1 MYPTRLMLTATALAA
16 TSFVAIASET
26 GQISTDQSV
35 LTKAPA
41 AIQLSQTQPAPGG
54 TMQPGMPM
62 PGAPAGQGVMPQGQ
76 PGAAQP
82 GMGGMMGMMG
92 MMGRGQGAMPQ
103 AQPGTAQP
111 GMGGMMEMMEMM
123 GMGQGGMS
131 QGQSGV
137 VQPGMPMSGPMQ
149 GRSMMGTGS
158 GTGYAAPVS
167 RVEGRIAFLRAE
179 LNISDA
185 QSTAWNAYA
194 DALRTG
200 ARRHNEM
207 REHMMAAP
215 ATSAN
220 ASGIME
226 LHERMLSARLES
238 TRAIRAALERLQ
250 AVLTEQQRST
260 LNELMP
266 MQFGML

>member
-1 MYPTRLMLTATALAA
+1 MYPTKLMLMTAVLTAT
-16 TSFVAIASET
+16 SFFAIASET
-26 GQISTDQSV
+26 GRISADQFV
-35 LTKAPA
+35 LVKAPA
-41 AIQLSQTQPAPGG
+41 AIQLSQTQPAPVG

-92 MMGRGQGAMPQ
+92 RGQGAMPQ

-123 GMGQGGMS
+123 GMGQRGMS

-137 VQPGMPMSGPMQ
+137 VQPGMPMGGPMQ
-149 GRSMMGTGS
+149 GRSMMGMGP
-158 GTGYAAPVS
+158 GTGYAAPVN

-179 LNISDA
+179 LSISDA
-185 QSTAWNAYA
+185 QSAAWNAYA
-194 DALRTG
+194 DALRAG

-215 ATSAN
+215 ATPAN
-220 ASGIME
+220 ASGMME

-238 TRAIRAALERLQ
+238 TKAVRAALERLQ
-250 AVLTEQQRST
+250 AVLTEQQRGT